1 MLPRRGFSMLKLMI
15 SGGGTGGHI
24 FPAIAIANEIKS
36 RMPDAD
42 ILFVGALGKMEMEKV
57 PQAGYPI
64 TGLSISGFQRD
75 SVLKNLLLPYKLV
88 KSIFASIQLIKK
100 FKPAFVIGVGG
111 YASGP
116 LLLAAQLLGV
126 PTYLQEQNSLAGKT
140 NVWLGKRARKICV
153 AYPNMEKYFPANKIV
168 LTGNPVRKEILE
180 IKNIPRLSGWQGIED
195 DRSLRILVTGGS
207 LGARNINRA
216 MSKNIDWFM
225 QANVS
230 VLWQTGVGYYPTAE
244 TLISSRKPKNI
255 LATAFVKDMHNA
267 YAWADLVVSRAGAG
281 AIAEIMVAGKCAVL
295 VPLPTAAEDHQTKN
309 AEAIT
314 NSGAGIL
321 VSDAAIENSITEII
335 NRLLSQ
341 PDEVKKMGMAA
352 AGSGRTDATK
362 KIADIIL
369 NDAQQI

>member
-1 MLPRRGFSMLKLMI
+1 MLKLMI

-36 RMPDAD
+36 RIPDAE
-42 ILFVGALGKMEMEKV
+42 ILFVGAIGKMEMEKV

-64 TGLSISGFQRD
+64 TGLNISGFQRD
-75 SVLKNLLLPYKLV
+75 SIIKNLLLPFKLV
-88 KSIFASIQLIKK
+88 ASIFTSIQLIKK

-153 AYPNMEKYFPANKIV
+153 AYPNMEKYFPANKII
-168 LTGNPVRKEILE
+168 LTGNPVRKEIVE
-180 IKNIPRLSGWQGIED
+180 TKNAARPSGWKGIEE

-216 MSKNIDWFM
+216 INKNMDWFM
-225 QANVS
+225 QADVS
-230 VLWQTGVGYYPTAE
+230 VLWQTGAAYYPTAE
-244 TLISSRKPKNI
+244 TLLSSQKPKNI
-255 LATAFVKDMHNA
+255 MASAFIKDMHHA
-267 YAWADLVVSRAGAG
+267 YSWADVVVSRAGAG

-314 NSGAGIL
+314 NVGAGIM
-321 VSDAAIENSITEII
+321 VSDALIENNITEII
-335 NRLLSQ
+335 RRFLSH
-341 PDEVKKMGMAA
+341 PEEVTKMGLSASA
-352 AGSGRTDATK
+352 SGRIDATK

-369 NDAQQI
+369 KDAQEA

>member
-1 MLPRRGFSMLKLMI
+1 MI

-36 RMPDAD
+36 RVPDAD

-64 TGLSISGFQRD
+64 TGLNISGFQRN
-75 SVLKNLLLPYKLV
+75 SIIKNLLLPYKLISSV
-88 KSIFASIQLIKK
+88 IASIRLIKK

-116 LLLAAQLLGV
+116 LLLAAQLTGV

-153 AYPNMEKYFPANKIV
+153 AYPHMEKYFPADKIV
-168 LTGNPVRKEILE
+168 LTGNPVRKEIVD
-180 IKNIPRLSGWQGIED
+180 IINVPRPLGWKGIEE

-216 MSKNIDWFM
+216 INKNIDWFM
-225 QANVS
+225 QADVS
-230 VLWQTGVGYYPTAE
+230 VLWQTGAAYYPTAE
-244 TLISSRKPKNI
+244 ALLSLKQPTNI
-255 LATAFVKDMHNA
+255 MAAAFIKDMHQA
-267 YAWADLVVSRAGAG
+267 YSWADVVVSRAGAG

-314 NSGAGIL
+314 NAGAGIL
-321 VSDAAIENSITEII
+321 VSDAAIENNITEII
-335 NRLLSQ
+335 SNLLLK

-352 AGSGRTDATK
+352 VAGGRTDASK

-369 NDAQQI
+369 NDAQKA